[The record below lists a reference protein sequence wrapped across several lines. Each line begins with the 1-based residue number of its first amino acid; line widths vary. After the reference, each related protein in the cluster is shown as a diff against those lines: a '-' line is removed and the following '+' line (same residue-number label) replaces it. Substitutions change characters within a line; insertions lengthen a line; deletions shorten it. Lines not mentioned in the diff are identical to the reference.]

1 MLFSRKGE
9 ENTDSARDGKVN
21 SVMAKKVNPGSTHS
35 ILQHWREG
43 VPNDRLAHLV
53 RDAARGLSRALQMRL
68 MTHQV
73 TFGQWA
79 FLRILWEQD
88 GLTQRELSER
98 AGVME
103 PTTYAAVKGMEK
115 LGYVAR
121 ENLPDNK
128 RSNYVRLTPQGRA
141 LKAKLIPEAEKVN
154 SVAIFGVAPKDVTIT
169 RQTLLAMIQNLAAD
183 EVSAAGSEER
193 RNPSTR
199 EIGNLIEKG
208 GHHRPRPGKT

>member
-1 MLFSRKGE
+1 MT
-9 ENTDSARDGKVN
+9 NKVD
-21 SVMAKKVNPGSTHS
+21 PGSTRS
-35 ILQHWREG
+35 VLQHWREG

-68 MTHQV
+68 MTHHV

-115 LGYVAR
+115 LGYVTR
-121 ENLPDNK
+121 ETLPDNK
-128 RSNYVRLTPQGRA
+128 RNNYVRLTAQGRA

-154 SVAIFGVAPKDVTIT
+154 GIAVLGVEAKDVAIT

-183 EVSAAGSEER
+183 EASAAASEER

-199 EIGNLIEKG
+199 EIGNLIEG
-208 GHHRPRPGKT
+208 GAHRRPKPRRTSGLR